1 MPYEKH
7 ETFRE
12 LLGRVTGSFP
22 DNPAVFYEDV
32 TLSYKE
38 LFDRANRVA
47 CGLCKLGVR
56 KEDKVCVWMPNVPE
70 WVISWWGIPMLGA
83 TFVPIDHWYKVVEAE
98 HIANHSDAVA
108 LLVYHNFRTWNFLDI
123 LKEVKAEK
131 LKHIIVV
138 GSEDE
143 AKEVGGITFDQ
154 LLEMGKDWADD
165 QEYLNETKKVKPD
178 DVAAILYTSGTTG
191 NPKGVMLSHY
201 QIIKNAY
208 DQGERMEISEKDRLV
223 VPVPFSHCFG
233 CVMSITMLG
242 SVGGAIAPLIAFD
255 ERDALETVQR
265 YKCTMIH
272 GTPTM
277 FLRELKL
284 FRSEKFDTSS
294 LRTGIM
300 AGAHCPED
308 LMRAVTEEMGP
319 NLCITY
325 GLTEASPGITMTSL
339 NDSIKDKVNT
349 VGKPLPDIE
358 AKIVDD
364 NGREVLPGTVGEI
377 ICKGY
382 NVMKGYYKAP
392 ELTAEVIKD
401 GWLYSGDLGFMDER
415 GYITFKGRKKE
426 LVITGGFNVYPP
438 DVERFI
444 REFDKVLDVA
454 IIGAPDEDLGEVV
467 AAAVIPAEGVK
478 LDPQEI
484 VDFCYGKIA
493 SPKVPRYVYIT
504 DHFPLSGRGKVQK
517 YKLVEEVKQLINEG
531 KLKKIIPTAVKM
543 RKEKA
548 KNLLGNG
555 SWKE

>member
-1 MPYEKH
+1 
-7 ETFRE
+7 
-12 LLGRVTGSFP
+12 
-22 DNPAVFYEDV
+22 
-32 TLSYKE
+32 
-38 LFDRANRVA
+38 
-47 CGLCKLGVR
+47 
-56 KEDKVCVWMPNVPE
+56 
-70 WVISWWGIPMLGA
+70 
-83 TFVPIDHWYKVVEAE
+83 
-98 HIANHSDAVA
+98 
-108 LLVYHNFRTWNFLDI
+108 
-123 LKEVKAEK
+123 
-131 LKHIIVV
+131 
-138 GSEDE
+138 
-143 AKEVGGITFDQ
+143 
-154 LLEMGKDWADD
+154 
-165 QEYLNETKKVKPD
+165 
-178 DVAAILYTSGTTG
+178 
-191 NPKGVMLSHY
+191 MLSHY